1 MSENKKPVK
10 VFKKI
15 KHKRPAAQPVKL
27 PPAMSEPDIADA
39 DIEALLADNS
49 LEMPNSDPDI
59 RNIARQTAAPQQPA
73 PVRAGVVEFAAF
85 NLNQNFHIGD
95 DCQLKVV
102 IRGFFGEVK
111 QLVIRTGRIQG
122 GQFLREDFQHDVPTV
137 ENILR
142 NTASGFGFEV
152 RIKVF
157 RGY

>member
-73 PVRAGVVEFAAF
+73 PARAARQHNYE
-85 NLNQNFHIGD
+85 
-95 DCQLKVV
+95 LKVMRRIV
-102 IRGFFGEVK
+102 QKYSGTLTTETQNGFFAIKIIFPLKQGE
-111 QLVIRTGRIQG
+111 
-122 GQFLREDFQHDVPTV
+122 
-137 ENILR
+137 
-142 NTASGFGFEV
+142 
-152 RIKVF
+152 
-157 RGY
+157 

>member
-73 PVRAGVVEFAAF
+73 PVRAAPAPAESEEDEFERLLNEFISAELDDVE
-85 NLNQNFHIGD
+85 
-95 DCQLKVV
+95 
-102 IRGFFGEVK
+102 E
-111 QLVIRTGRIQG
+111 
-122 GQFLREDFQHDVPTV
+122 
-137 ENILR
+137 
-142 NTASGFGFEV
+142 
-152 RIKVF
+152 
-157 RGY
+157 

>member
-1 MSENKKPVK
+1 MFFVHLA
-10 VFKKI
+10 FDF
-15 KHKRPAAQPVKL
+15 AAFGFQF
-27 PPAMSEPDIADA
+27 SF
-39 DIEALLADNS
+39 
-49 LEMPNSDPDI
+49 
-59 RNIARQTAAPQQPA
+59 
-73 PVRAGVVEFAAF
+73 GVVEFAAF

-102 IRGFFGEVK
+102 IRGPFGEVK

-142 NTASGFGFEV
+142 NAASGFGFEV